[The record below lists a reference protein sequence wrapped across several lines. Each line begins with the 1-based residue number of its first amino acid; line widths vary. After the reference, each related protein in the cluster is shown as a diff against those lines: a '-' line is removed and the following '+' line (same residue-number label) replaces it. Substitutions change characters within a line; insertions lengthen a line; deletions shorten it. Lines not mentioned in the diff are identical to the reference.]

1 MGSAHSAMLIYYGE
15 KMNTK
20 TLYVCGMLIP
30 ITYIF
35 LYILGGA
42 LRPGYS
48 HISNSVSELLS
59 PGAPNKSLL
68 IIIQT
73 IYALL
78 HVFFGYGVLRFIRGT
93 ANDLL
98 IGRLGAWM
106 IIALGL
112 ATLGTVIFPQDAE
125 GTTASLAGQ
134 IHKILVFGGLI
145 PLSILSTLLIGL
157 WLRKA
162 DLFTGLDVYS
172 FITVGAIVVMGGVG
186 GATVETP
193 YAGLVERIAALV
205 TQQWLFVLGLR
216 LLLNN

>member
-1 MGSAHSAMLIYYGE
+1 
-15 KMNTK
+15 MNLK
-20 TLYVCGMLIP
+20 TLYVFGMLIP

-35 LYILGGA
+35 MYILGGA

-68 IIIQT
+68 VIIQT

-78 HVFFGYGVLRFIRGT
+78 HVIFGYGVLRFIQIST
-93 ANDLL
+93 TYQV
-98 IGRLGAWM
+98 IGRVGAWM
-106 IIALGL
+106 IVALGL

-145 PLSILSTLLIGL
+145 PLSIFSTLLTGL
-157 WLRKA
+157 WLRR
-162 DLFTGLDVYS
+162 TGLIPGFDVYS
-172 FITVGAIVVMGGVG
+172 FITVGAIVVMGVVG
-186 GATVETP
+186 GATVETQ

-205 TQQWLFVLGLR
+205 TQQWLFVLGFR
-216 LLLNN
+216 LFLNQ